1 MHDPGLTRSVCAEH
15 SETKIVDKLDQ
26 KTKLIT
32 EGSIV
37 RSLFVIAWPIVLGNT
52 MQTAYQLIDTFWV
65 GRLGANA
72 VAAVSV
78 CFPLIFILLAFGFGL
93 SIAASI
99 FVSQYAGARKYDMVN
114 HVAAQTLMMIILVA
128 IVLSYLGY
136 VSSPYVLRMIGV
148 GNDIL
153 GDANRYLQISYIGM
167 IFSYGFVVFQSILRG
182 IGEVR
187 YPLYVVTLSVMLNA
201 IFDPLFIF
209 GWGPV
214 PALGVAGAA
223 YSTIATQFIGTAIG
237 VYVLYKGTFGVQL
250 KLPDFVPDFPMI
262 KHAIRVALP
271 ASLEQSVR
279 TLGSIM
285 LVFLATGF
293 GTMALATFGIGMRIM
308 SFIFIPAF
316 GLGMATTTLVG
327 QNIGAGNVDRAVRAA
342 RLSGWVGFFALT
354 TFALLFYIFAAPLI
368 RFFVPG
374 NEQLINAGAVFI
386 RIAGLSFGFIGGQ
399 QCLLGA
405 FRGAGSTKSAML
417 ISIITQW
424 VFQFPISYVLCRH
437 TALGVIGIWWGFPVA
452 NSISIVITIF
462 WFKFGTWK
470 KINLTR
476 QEEVREHLEEEILI
490 EEHLQQ

>member
-1 MHDPGLTRSVCAEH
+1 MN
-15 SETKIVDKLDQ
+15 KLDQ

-52 MQTAYQLIDTFWV
+52 MHTAYQLIDTFWV
-65 GRLGANA
+65 GRLGTNA

-99 FVSQYAGARKYDMVN
+99 FVSQYAGARKHDMVN
-114 HVAAQTLMMIILVA
+114 HVAAQTLLMIVVVA
-128 IVLSYLGY
+128 LVLSCIGY
-136 VSSPYVLRMIGV
+136 VTSPYILRLIGV
-148 GNDIL
+148 GDDIFS
-153 GDANRYLQISYIGM
+153 DANRYLQISYIGM

-187 YPLYVVTLSVMLNA
+187 YPLYVITLTVFLNA

-209 GWGPV
+209 GWGPI
-214 PALGVAGAA
+214 PGYGVTGAA
-223 YSTIATQFIGTAIG
+223 YSTIATQFIGAAIG
-237 VYVLYKGTFGVQL
+237 LGVLFNGRFGIHL
-250 KLPDFVPDFPMI
+250 KLPDFIPDFPMI
-262 KHAIRVALP
+262 KRAVMVALP

-293 GTMALATFGIGMRIM
+293 GTLALATFGIGMRIM

-327 QNIGAGNVDRAVRAA
+327 QNIGAGNVNRAVESA
-342 RLSGWVGFFALT
+342 RLSGWVGFLSLNAFAV
-354 TFALLFYIFAAPLI
+354 LFFIFAQPMI

-374 NEQLINAGAVFI
+374 DEELVAAGAVFV
-386 RIAGLSFGFIGGQ
+386 RVAVFSFGFIGSQ

-405 FRGAGSTKSAML
+405 FRGAGSTASAML
-417 ISIITQW
+417 ISLITQW
-424 VFQFPISYVLCRH
+424 VFQFPISYILCTH
-437 TALGVIGIWWGFPVA
+437 TTLAVTGIWWGFPVA
-452 NSISIVITIF
+452 NSIAMLMTIF

-470 KINLTR
+470 KLNLAR
-476 QEEVREHLEEEILI
+476 DEDFKEHLEEEILI
-490 EEHLQQ
+490 EERLQ

>member
-1 MHDPGLTRSVCAEH
+1 MN
-15 SETKIVDKLDQ
+15 KLAQ

-93 SIAASI
+93 SIAGTI
-99 FVSQYAGARKYDMVN
+99 FVSQYAGARKHDMVN
-114 HVAAQTLMMIILVA
+114 HVAAQTLMLIVLVA
-128 IVLSYLGY
+128 MVLSCLGY
-136 VSSPYVLRMIGV
+136 LSSPYVLRLIGV
-148 GNDIL
+148 GDDIFK
-153 GDANRYLQISYIGM
+153 DANRYLQISYIGM
-167 IFSYGFVVFQSILRG
+167 IFTYGFVVFQSILRG

-187 YPLYVVTLSVMLNA
+187 YPLYVITLSVMLNA

-214 PALGVAGAA
+214 PGYGVSGAA

-237 VYVLYKGTFGVQL
+237 VYVLFNGLFGIHL
-250 KLPDFVPDFPMI
+250 KVADFVPDWPMI
-262 KHAIRVALP
+262 KRAIRVALP

-293 GTMALATFGIGMRIM
+293 GTLALATFGIGMRIM

-327 QNIGAGNVDRAVRAA
+327 QNIGAGNVDRAVKAA
-342 RLSGWVGFFALT
+342 RLSGWVGFCALT
-354 TFALLFYIFAAPLI
+354 VFALLFYIFAEPLI

-374 NEQLINAGAVFI
+374 DEQLISAGAVFI

-405 FRGAGSTKSAML
+405 FRGAGGTTSAML
-417 ISIITQW
+417 ISLITQW
-424 VFQFPISYVLCRH
+424 VFQFPISYILCRH
-437 TALGVIGIWWGFPVA
+437 TSLAVTGIWWGFPIA
-452 NSISIVITIF
+452 NSISILITIF
-462 WFKFGTWK
+462 WFKFGSWK
-470 KINLTR
+470 KINLTH
-476 QEEVREHLEEEILI
+476 EEEFREHLEEEILI